1 MIYAAVV
8 ISPGIKNPKAFLV
21 TPQYTRI
28 DGVAALDIEALP
40 VSGLSCTP
48 GDVVFCA
55 EGINDFAQASQII
68 FNDNGGAYPLIFGT
82 LASPLTLKTDFSL
95 LGKMTLGM
103 GTAKMVLGDTAQT
116 QLQKIV
122 DQLAQLKNDFAGW
135 VVIPNDGGAALKAKI
150 AAGFA
155 LKPDADL
162 SQILSENH
170 KLD

>member
-28 DGVAALDIEALP
+28 DGVAALNIEALP
-40 VSGLSCTP
+40 VSGLSCLP

-82 LASPLTLKTDFSL
+82 LASPLLLKTDFKL
-95 LGKMTLGM
+95 LGKMTLGL
-103 GTAKMVLGDTAQT
+103 GTAKMVLGDSLATWAQAMDAAMTALYAWAAT
-116 QLQKIV
+116 
-122 DQLAQLKNDFAGW
+122 G
-135 VVIPNDGGAALKAKI
+135 IPPNPSGLFGGISPFPRTPALTPWSAAN
-150 AAGFA
+150 
-155 LKPDADL
+155 L
-162 SQILSENH
+162 SQNH